1 MIKTVMCRK
10 PVPYHYAVKLLDV
23 PRHTLYSLGGTPLV
37 ATVSGITTAEE
48 VCADVQSVVLERLI
62 QEEERAKRS
71 RYLPERKRPWF
82 TTKTKT
88 PFSDAVEKK
97 ARSHTLKDELKV
109 ATIVTEKLG
118 EPWKPSRRGRKPLY
132 DPKKLAAAIL
142 VKETRGMSFER
153 LAAELKN
160 QGCDLRTEEAKR
172 EEGEACSPC
181 PSQLH
186 WAMSKIPKEYLE
198 RVLELLDQM
207 VAEEHKKLFGEKCLL
222 EYSIDST
229 DDTCTTLKETMVA
242 MRVELHHQTVK
253 YNVLARLVT
262 NTIVAVCASKNTKD
276 ARRLLQYVPPGSP
289 VYMDAEYDV
298 EYNYQY
304 SQERRITIRV
314 YPKLYGE
321 KPYKG
326 KHRRRP
332 KKIQQGE
339 V

>member
-1 MIKTVMCRK
+1 
-10 PVPYHYAVKLLDV
+10 
-23 PRHTLYSLGGTPLV
+23 
-37 ATVSGITTAEE
+37 
-48 VCADVQSVVLERLI
+48 
-62 QEEERAKRS
+62 
-71 RYLPERKRPWF
+71 
-82 TTKTKT
+82 
-88 PFSDAVEKK
+88 
-97 ARSHTLKDELKV
+97 
-109 ATIVTEKLG
+109 
-118 EPWKPSRRGRKPLY
+118 
-132 DPKKLAAAIL
+132 
-142 VKETRGMSFER
+142 MSFER

-276 ARRLLQYVPPGSP
+276 ARPLLQYVPPGSP

-326 KHRRRP
+326 KHRRRQKKFSKEKYRRRKLVESPIGKSRPGWKHAELP
-332 KKIQQGE
+332 KARHAEEGASTKVRCPQHPLA